1 MKKNNCLSL
10 LTFLLFASAFAF
22 SACSSDDN
30 DESSSKPGSSSDTP
44 KVTSVTK
51 DVSTFGATT
60 NLQLENYDYKVDFV
74 LPISVGEQWTAEI
87 KYDEHDFYAETD
99 DKGQTVDTEEIYQL
113 GYLSATAGGL
123 GGDDSG
129 LKTDV
134 LPPASKEA
142 RATQS
147 SSAKIVTLYVFQN
160 VVQNTHNATLTIKY
174 GKTGTENTKVINLEQ
189 KAGAEN
195 AEANESVAMKQFI
208 GYGYNSRRGYASTL
222 CRRNAI
228 FKVTELMSDGISY
241 NGDTVKIVYTNDSTG
256 LTYTE
261 ASGSNTAEL
270 EASLKLS
277 VEGNLS
283 IADFSSEIESHTEW
297 THKSDENSQYAWADI
312 KANKLTAV
320 INTDD
325 DTLAKKDFM
334 TEAAYNAINGLKG
347 KYKGNTAMAFKN
359 LVKQYGTHV
368 VKGGIL
374 GGKVNLTMEAYTK
387 NMESTF
393 EAGGMLKAGYDGLF
407 KLEGSADGSYKQTLK
422 NENSK
427 FTFKAKV
434 SGGSKDV
441 EASFGDL
448 LTERETSSS
457 SRSSKLSEW
466 QATLSELENCVF
478 VDFVRAS
485 DNLIPLYDLLDP
497 DLEGYDDRYDA
508 MVKYFNEG
516 QLAQD
521 FPIKDQASY
530 VNVLPMK
537 IETENITFSDNL
549 SGSLVKDIY
558 YEGVH
563 IARLCEEYIPQI
575 NLEKRVRVLY
585 PADNGNVYW
594 NAGLYAGDAV
604 HKPQSVGWDGG
615 RVVLSEK
622 SGLKY
627 DQYTTFYRT
636 GTKLSTYKPI
646 YLPQEEQDQ
655 IEQTASKIT
664 NQEYKISA
672 HGGPYNVVKIEN
684 NMYTRDFYNGSAF
697 ENGTTYANAGGTQAT
712 PVANEYEYEKDKK
725 TSLPNEYKNVH
736 YYPLYQFTQQWE
748 LNSGFVN
755 TELYEIPR
763 VSSIKGLV
771 SRLNSLAKK
780 PGGSV
785 AAMFMEGGVLGLNL
799 KKTGYLGYNTSS
811 GSNERYYFTAGQNCI
826 LGCWDDSDGTTDK
839 GAMRN
844 KSWSNLSK
852 ITISPSSG
860 AVNHT
865 DFNDMTHAYK
875 DNWGV
880 CTYHRESAD
889 ELRSVQAPCYRLILC
904 QPCR

>member
-1 MKKNNCLSL
+1 MKKTKLLACLTSML
-10 LTFLLFASAFAF
+10 LASALIF
-22 SACSSDDN
+22 SGCSSDDS
-30 DESSSKPGSSSDTP
+30 DSGSSPYPSPQQDTIP
-44 KVTSVTK
+44 TIISVTK
-51 DVSTFGATT
+51 NVSTFAATE
-60 NLQLENYDYKVDFV
+60 NLKLENYAYKVEFQ
-74 LPISVGEQWTAEI
+74 LPLNAGDTWTAEI
-87 KYDEHDFYAETD
+87 AYAENDFYTETD
-99 DKGQTVDTEEIYQL
+99 ETTGQTEDTEEIYQL
-113 GYLSATAGGL
+113 GYLGEKTGG
-123 GGDDSG
+123 
-129 LKTDV
+129 TDENGKGRKKV
-134 LPPASKEA
+134 N
-142 RATQS
+142 
-147 SSAKIVTLYVFQN
+147 LYVYQN
-160 VVQNTHNATLTIKY
+160 ENANTHSATLTLKY
-174 GKTGTENTKVINLEQ
+174 GATGTETTKVINLEQ
-189 KAGAEN
+189 KAGAAN
-195 AEANESVAMKQFI
+195 ADANESVAMKQFI

-228 FKVTELMSDGISY
+228 FKVTALMSDGISY

-256 LTYTE
+256 LSYTE

-270 EASLKLS
+270 ETSLKLS
-277 VEGNLS
+277 VESNIE
-283 IADFSSEIESHTEW
+283 IADFSSEIEAHTEW
-297 THKSDENSQYAWADI
+297 THKSNENSQYAWADI

-374 GGKVNLTMEAYTK
+374 GGKVNLTMEADTK

-407 KLEGSADGSYKQTLK
+407 KLSGTVDGSYKQTLK
-422 NENSK
+422 NESSK
-427 FTFKAKV
+427 FNFKAKV

-441 EASFGDL
+441 EASFGNL
-448 LTERETSSS
+448 LTEREASSS
-457 SRSSKLSEW
+457 SRSSKFSEW
-466 QATLSELENCVF
+466 QATLSEAENCVF

-497 DLEGYDDRYDA
+497 DLDGYDERYDL

-516 QLAQD
+516 QLEQD

-537 IETENITFSDNL
+537 IETANITFSEN
-549 SGSLVKDIY
+549 GSLVKDIY

-563 IARLCEEYIPQI
+563 IARLCEEYIPQL
-575 NLEKRVRVLY
+575 NMEKRVRVLY
-585 PADNGNVYW
+585 PADNGKVYW

-636 GTKLSTYKPI
+636 GTKLSTYKPT
-646 YLPQEEQDQ
+646 YLPQEDQDK
-655 IEQTASKIT
+655 IEATASKIT
-664 NQEYKISA
+664 NNDYKPSLA
-672 HGGPYNVVKIEN
+672 GWNYNMVKIEN
-684 NMYTRDFYNGSAF
+684 NMYTRDFYNGGAF
-697 ENGTTYANAGGTQAT
+697 ENGTVYANAGGTQAT
-712 PVANEYEYEKDKK
+712 PVANEYEYEKGK
-725 TSLPNEYKNVH
+725 TASLPNEYKNVH
-736 YYPLYQFTQQWE
+736 YYPLYQFTQQWTY
-748 LNSGFVN
+748 NSGFVN
-755 TELYEIPR
+755 TQLYEIPR
-763 VSSIKGLV
+763 VSAIKGLV
-771 SRLNSLAKK
+771 SRLNTLANK

-785 AAMFMEGGVLGLNL
+785 AAMFMNGGVLGLNL
-799 KKTGYLGYNTSS
+799 KKTGYLGYNTGSLSS
-811 GSNERYYFTAGQNCI
+811 ERYYFTAGQNCI
-826 LGCWDDSDGTTDK
+826 LGCWDDSDGTTDT
-839 GAMRN
+839 GTMRN

-860 AVNHT
+860 GVNHT
-865 DFNDMTHAYK
+865 DYSDMAHDYK
-875 DNWGV
+875 AGLLWY
-880 CTYHRESAD
+880 CRETAD
-889 ELRSVQAPCYRLILC
+889 ELRSTQAPCYRLIIC